1 MPIPWLSAIKAIP
14 WGSVVEHAP
23 KVLGK
28 ARDLIGR
35 QRSSSEASSP
45 PPPLE
50 PLTQSEIETHLA
62 TARMEIKELQE
73 KQKSLEA
80 ILSELAEQQSALV
93 SQVKRL
99 RSFNRWMSA
108 LLIVLGASLW
118 FFLH

>member
-14 WGSVVEHAP
+14 WGTVVEHAP

-28 ARDLIGR
+28 ARDLIDR
-35 QRSSSEASSP
+35 QRSSPETNTT
-45 PPPLE
+45 PPPLI
-50 PLTQSEIETHLA
+50 QSEIETHLA
-62 TARMEIKELQE
+62 NARMEIKELQE

-80 ILSELAEQQSALV
+80 IVSELAEQQVALV
-93 SQVKRL
+93 SQLKRL
-99 RSFNRWMSA
+99 RSLNRWISA

>member
-28 ARDLIGR
+28 ARDLIDR
-35 QRSSSEASSP
+35 QRSNPEASKP
-45 PPPLE
+45 APPLS
-50 PLTQSEIETHLA
+50 QSEIESYLA
-62 TARMEIKELQE
+62 TALVEIKELQE

-80 ILSELAEQQSALV
+80 ILTELAEQQAALV

-99 RSFNRWMSA
+99 RRLNRWISA
-108 LLIVLGASLW
+108 LLILLGASLW

>member
-14 WGSVVEHAP
+14 WGTVVEHAP

-28 ARDLIGR
+28 ARDLIDR
-35 QRSSSEASSP
+35 QRSNPETSKP
-45 PPPLE
+45 TQPLS
-50 PLTQSEIETHLA
+50 QSEIETHLA

-80 ILSELAEQQSALV
+80 ILSEITEQQAAIV
-93 SQVKRL
+93 SQVNRL
-99 RSFNRWMSA
+99 RRLNRWISA

>member
-14 WGSVVEHAP
+14 WGTVVEHAP

-28 ARDLIGR
+28 ARDLIDR
-35 QRSSSEASSP
+35 QRSNPAVSKPA
-45 PPPLE
+45 PPLS
-50 PLTQSEIETHLA
+50 QSEIETHLA
-62 TARMEIKELQE
+62 AARVEIIELQE

-80 ILSELAEQQSALV
+80 KLSELAEQQVALV
-93 SQVKRL
+93 SQLKRL
-99 RSFNRWMSA
+99 RSLNRWISA

>member
-14 WGSVVEHAP
+14 WDTVVEHAP

-28 ARDLIGR
+28 ARDLIDR
-35 QRSSSEASSP
+35 QRSSSEASTP
-45 PPPLE
+45 PPSLE

-80 ILSELAEQQSALV
+80 ILSEITEQQAAIV
-93 SQVKRL
+93 SQVNRL
-99 RSFNRWMSA
+99 RRLNRWISA